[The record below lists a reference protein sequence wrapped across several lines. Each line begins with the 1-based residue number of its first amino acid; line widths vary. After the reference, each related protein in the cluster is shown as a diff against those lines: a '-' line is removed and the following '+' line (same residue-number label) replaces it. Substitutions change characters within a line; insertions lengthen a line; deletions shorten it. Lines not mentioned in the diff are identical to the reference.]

1 MLTIDTQEVKNAAT
15 KIGQCNDYLRA
26 AKAQLNSISIPN
38 DFVYK
43 TTISGMPSKIT
54 TCIQTLRDEKNWA
67 NNQANKLE
75 NAESANRSILQAVLS
90 AINLNIMTSNHFLQN
105 IALSTT
111 EMQMDLIRKAISES
125 NEAFLNYFYQRFG
138 YYGVNQG
145 MFSDVFSILNNA
157 DGNEAQQ
164 EEFQRL
170 LALLQ
175 QKYGMSE
182 YDAAR
187 LMEYLDSIGAC
198 TYASA
203 ATKVIVQFAD
213 KPEEFE
219 KYFGFPLYI
228 VDSDGNVQINS
239 GELLLDMYV
248 VNNSDDLNMQ
258 ANNLQKG
265 PDGKITFKKGILQPS
280 QTNPTETQF
289 ADQDYMNADQFN
301 QYMKSKNIP
310 VDVVPGE
317 SDRTFLPQT
326 PDSSAFFQ
334 QVPKLLGTRLSLNP
348 KEGEPLKMYIVV
360 DNQTA
365 QVELDET
372 HSVLITGC
380 GEASLPDGTTK
391 KYIKVASWGGEYRI
405 FCDDMDNLQ
414 SFTITGSFE
423 DISNMA
429 VG

>member
-105 IALSTT
+105 IALSTM

-182 YDAAR
+182 YDA
-187 LMEYLDSIGAC
+187 
-198 TYASA
+198 
-203 ATKVIVQFAD
+203 
-213 KPEEFE
+213 
-219 KYFGFPLYI
+219 
-228 VDSDGNVQINS
+228 
-239 GELLLDMYV
+239 
-248 VNNSDDLNMQ
+248 
-258 ANNLQKG
+258 
-265 PDGKITFKKGILQPS
+265 
-280 QTNPTETQF
+280 
-289 ADQDYMNADQFN
+289 
-301 QYMKSKNIP
+301 
-310 VDVVPGE
+310 
-317 SDRTFLPQT
+317 
-326 PDSSAFFQ
+326 
-334 QVPKLLGTRLSLNP
+334 
-348 KEGEPLKMYIVV
+348 EG
-360 DNQTA
+360 
-365 QVELDET
+365 
-372 HSVLITGC
+372 
-380 GEASLPDGTTK
+380 
-391 KYIKVASWGGEYRI
+391 
-405 FCDDMDNLQ
+405 
-414 SFTITGSFE
+414 
-423 DISNMA
+423 
-429 VG
+429 